1 MPANWGAFI
10 PALANTLQSQQFT
23 KPGGAEISY
32 QPPEIGATKVL
43 GKDFKLDDDGN
54 AVPFAPISILS
65 GKKGPVGNPANE
77 VLATNPAT
85 MVNANDKNPLS
96 GRYDFGKQVAQHY
109 LDAVKGLAQTH
120 VGETHTNNP
129 AAETILKEG
138 YGIAFERLLR
148 EGDIPL
154 QDQLDEDGNIIEMGK
169 ESHPAYADFCPEVE
183 EPDAEA
189 LAKIE
194 EENRIAFNKFT
205 SEENVQNYNLY
216 KYKFYQFP
224 CLTGE
229 ETQEELEVIFANRIL
244 LGYEFMQSNNER
256 WEYFVWVCHLGK
268 ENYSNSGSGF
278 NSTNNYKNLNSK
290 CREDIEEAGYD
301 YKLLAD
307 NVSKMCKDGIL
318 AAHPKNENDFNTTGT
333 NSELEK
339 RIKRPPS
346 KPLQFPT
353 IKNKDE
359 KEIIPD
365 ICPINPYKIQ
375 VARDFEQDSGDYVN
389 QRPKILTMNVVATFT
404 YYPNMRDGIGFGNN
418 GDPYVTNN
426 EKALFRKDD
435 IEYDKSNNWVKN
447 NYRDAE
453 YKKKWRR
460 TPPQS
465 KLDAAARASDDL
477 KFMGKSKPGYAF
489 LALGWN
495 GDNFS
500 GGEAGTAYKYEYHRA
515 LCAIKAAENC
525 EEPMTEVAHP
535 WDPSG
540 ETPGGKTYSGDP
552 YMMMARVTIAY
563 WYACI
568 VKPFTPSPSA
578 PPAVIP
584 PPLTGIYIPIYYGSA
599 NRLANNLRRAWNTGK
614 SFATPGTQAPASN
627 ATATAVAGAYALHLL
642 EFKLLY
648 LGGIPTPAGPVPMV
662 GFVPIVF

>member
-23 KPGGAEISY
+23 KPGGAKNELGIGSY
-32 QPPEIGATKVL
+32 DRPEQK
-43 GKDFKLDDDGN
+43 
-54 AVPFAPISILS
+54 SE
-65 GKKGPVGNPANE
+65 VGNPANL
-77 VLATNPAT
+77 VLKSNEADY
-85 MVNANDKNPLS
+85 VNAFDKEPLS

-109 LDAVKGLAQTH
+109 LDAVKGLATTH
-120 VGETHTNNP
+120 VGATHTNNP

-154 QDQLDEDGNIIEMGK
+154 QDQFDEDGNLTEMGK

-224 CLTGE
+224 CLSGAE
-229 ETQEELEVIFANRIL
+229 SQEELEVIFTNRIL

-268 ENYSNSGSGF
+268 ENYNNNSGGF
-278 NSTNNYKNLNSK
+278 NQNNQYKNLNSK

-307 NVSKMCKDGIL
+307 NVSALSKAGIL
-318 AAHPKNENDFNTTGT
+318 AAHPKNENDWGTTGT

-339 RIKRPPS
+339 RIKRPPT

-375 VARDFEQDSGDYVN
+375 VARDFEKDSGDYVN

-404 YYPNMRDGIGFGNN
+404 YYPNMRTTYSFGTSA
-418 GDPYVTNN
+418 DPYVTNN
-426 EKALFRKDD
+426 EKALFQKNRIK
-435 IEYDKSNNWVKN
+435 YDKTNNWVKN
-447 NYRDAE
+447 KYRDNE
-453 YKKKWRR
+453 YEKKWRR
-460 TPPQS
+460 TPPQN

-578 PPAVIP
+578 PPALIP

-648 LGGIPTPAGPVPMV
+648 LGGIPTPVGPVPMV

>member
-23 KPGGAEISY
+23 KPGGAKNELGIGSY
-32 QPPEIGATKVL
+32 DRPEQK
-43 GKDFKLDDDGN
+43 
-54 AVPFAPISILS
+54 SE
-65 GKKGPVGNPANE
+65 VGNPANL
-77 VLATNPAT
+77 VLKSNEADY
-85 MVNANDKNPLS
+85 VNAFDKEPLS

-109 LDAVKGLAQTH
+109 LDAVKGLATTH
-120 VGETHTNNP
+120 VGATHTNNP
-129 AAETILKEG
+129 AAELVLKEG

-154 QDQLDEDGNIIEMGK
+154 QDQFDEDGNLTEMGK

-224 CLTGE
+224 CLSGAE
-229 ETQEELEVIFANRIL
+229 SQEELEVIFTNRIL

-268 ENYSNSGSGF
+268 ENYNNNSGGF
-278 NSTNNYKNLNSK
+278 NQNNQYKNLNSK

-307 NVSKMCKDGIL
+307 NVSALSKAGIL
-318 AAHPKNENDFNTTGT
+318 AAHPKNENDWGTTGT

-339 RIKRPPS
+339 RIKRPPT

-375 VARDFEQDSGDYVN
+375 VARDFEKDSGDYVN

-404 YYPNMRDGIGFGNN
+404 YYPNMRTTYSFGTSA
-418 GDPYVTNN
+418 DPYVTNN
-426 EKALFRKDD
+426 EKALFQKNRIK
-435 IEYDKSNNWVKN
+435 YDKTNNWVKN
-447 NYRDAE
+447 KYRDNE
-453 YKKKWRR
+453 YEKKWRR
-460 TPPQS
+460 TPPQN

-578 PPAVIP
+578 PPALIP

-599 NRLANNLRRAWNTGK
+599 NRLANNLRRAWNTGE

-648 LGGIPTPAGPVPMV
+648 LGGIPTPVGPVPMV